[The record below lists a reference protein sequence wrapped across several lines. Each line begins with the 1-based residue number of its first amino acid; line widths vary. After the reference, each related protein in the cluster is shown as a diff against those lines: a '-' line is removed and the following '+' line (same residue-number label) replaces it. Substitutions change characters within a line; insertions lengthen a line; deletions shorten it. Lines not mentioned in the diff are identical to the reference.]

1 MYCVNHGPPPS
12 PVCFGASREPHFYS
26 FFSPFFLCCLLEAI
40 FVGRLSSARNFRG
53 KLSFP
58 FVLATVVVG
67 GRGEWKMKDLY
78 VSFFHSHFRK
88 YRILLLWEYSC

>member
-1 MYCVNHGPPPS
+1 MYCVNHGPPPPPS
-12 PVCFGASREPHFYS
+12 ALGLRGNPIFIPFSLPSSLAVC
-26 FFSPFFLCCLLEAI
+26 LEAI

-67 GRGEWKMKDLY
+67 GRGMENEGFVCFVFSLP
-78 VSFFHSHFRK
+78 FP
-88 YRILLLWEYSC
+88 